1 MNSFGNYLK
10 RARTAA
16 YLTQAQVAEKL
27 DVSIISVQNWEN
39 GKNKI
44 SDSNLNQLAY
54 IYNVPID
61 TLIKEKLKEQ
71 DKMRSVNWPQFL
83 FDESTNSIVSSLHL
97 NLAQQEL
104 FGLLYLYDAEYLK
117 NKMMDS
123 STLKDDLKRVPYAFI
138 NKVGSIQF
146 LNIAEG
152 LQKVLRYVQ
161 TDFLLK
167 VLKLNPAEEFDV
179 CRLSKL
185 LICEFIDSGHKK
197 PDEFEIDAYA
207 FNPLDFHINMHKA
220 RIVLPILEKSEI
232 HLTDGRW
239 SNPLREDV
247 PPKIAELGSNPL
259 MIRYGLEEVT
269 DYYAVKEP
277 DTLDQWIWKINEK
290 GKTLLKWF
298 NDNEKEAL

>member
-1 MNSFGNYLK
+1 MDSLEILIKN
-10 RARTAA
+10 ARNKAK
-16 YLTQAQVAEKL
+16 LTQEEAATEIGVTTN
-27 DVSIISVQNWEN
+27 SIQNWES
-39 GKNKI
+39 GKTGIKEANLIKI
-44 SDSNLNQLAY
+44 GKLY
-54 IYNVPID
+54 GIPMD
-61 TLIKEKLKEQ
+61 TLIKAKLKKQ
-71 DKMRSVNWPQFL
+71 DKTRSDNWPEFL
-83 FDESTNSIVSSLHL
+83 FDEYTNAIVRSLQLNST
-97 NLAQQEL
+97 QQEL
-104 FGLLYLYDAEYLK
+104 FSLLYLYGAKYLQK
-117 NKMMDS
+117 RRMDS
-123 STLKDDLKRVPYAFI
+123 STLKEDLKIVPYEFI
-138 NKVGSIQF
+138 NKVGNIQF

-290 GKTLLKWF
+290 GKALLKWF
-298 NDNEKEAL
+298 NDNEKEEL